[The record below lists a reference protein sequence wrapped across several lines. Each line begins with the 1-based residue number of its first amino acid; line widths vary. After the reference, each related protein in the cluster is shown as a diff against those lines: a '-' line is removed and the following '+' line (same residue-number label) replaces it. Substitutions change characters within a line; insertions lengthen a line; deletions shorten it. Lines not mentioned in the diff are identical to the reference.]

1 MSAGSPE
8 ISLIW
13 CDTKVITVLTT
24 AFFIS
29 CNLFNSDST
38 GSDRSSWYHGEATQL
53 KSCKVFPLS
62 LTAAQDPMLKSSLV
76 GSQVQMK
83 TYICRDNPAP
93 RTRRKSVPALIY
105 FSSKNFP
112 ICMRNSNTKYKMKQ
126 TMEFTPAPHFPN
138 SLSLSLS
145 RSSPAISCQTDIKL
159 SRYSQNYVSFLSSKQ
174 DQAAV
179 PHVTST
185 FLSIFWTVSDWPST
199 LNLHDFES
207 FLLVY

>member
-1 MSAGSPE
+1 MTSS
-8 ISLIW
+8 SLPYAQQQVSYLAIW
-13 CDTKVITVLTT
+13 L
-24 AFFIS
+24 
-29 CNLFNSDST
+29 LNSENIWNDSN
-38 GSDRSSWYHGEATQL
+38 SWHHGEATQL
-53 KSCKVFPLS
+53 KSCKVFPS
-62 LTAAQDPMLKSSLV
+62 ILTAAQDPMLKSSLV

-83 TYICRDNPAP
+83 TYICRDKPVL
-93 RTRRKSVPALIY
+93 RRRRKSVPALIY

-126 TMEFTPAPHFPN
+126 TMEFTPPPHLPKF
-138 SLSLSLS
+138 SLYLSLSLS
-145 RSSPAISCQTDIKL
+145 YFSCSSSASSCQTDIKL
-159 SRYSQNYVSFLSSKQ
+159 FRYSQNYVSFLSSEQ

-185 FLSIFWTVSDWPST
+185 FLSIFWTVSDWPSI